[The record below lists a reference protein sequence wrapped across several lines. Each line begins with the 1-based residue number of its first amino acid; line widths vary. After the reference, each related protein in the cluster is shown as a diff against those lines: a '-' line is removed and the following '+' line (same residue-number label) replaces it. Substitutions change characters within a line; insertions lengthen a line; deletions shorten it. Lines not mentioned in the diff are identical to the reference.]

1 MIYKFPKA
9 LYRRKEMLDVIQ
21 IASSTIDVWIAR
33 LKSEKRDLRDM
44 GCYQLKG
51 CKYDIWNPIEFIQF
65 IEKEQTQLR
74 VGRPKKKVG
83 FGYEEAQLNEINH
96 VLTVVNNNHQLKEK
110 TIWVENI

>member
-1 MIYKFPKA
+1 
-9 LYRRKEMLDVIQ
+9 MLDVIQ

-74 VGRPKKKVG
+74 VGRPKKQVG
-83 FGYEEAQLNEINH
+83 FGYKEAQLKEINH

-110 TIWVENI
+110 TI

>member
-1 MIYKFPKA
+1 
-9 LYRRKEMLDVIQ
+9 MLDVIQ

-33 LKSEKRDLRDM
+33 LKSEKRDLREM

-51 CKYDIWNPIEFIQF
+51 CKYDLWNPIEFIQF

-83 FGYEEAQLNEINH
+83 FGYEEAQLKEVNH

-110 TIWVENI
+110 TL

>member
-1 MIYKFPKA
+1 
-9 LYRRKEMLDVIQ
+9 MLDVIQ

-33 LKSEKRDLRDM
+33 LKSEKRDLREM

-74 VGRPKKKVG
+74 VGRPKKQVG
-83 FGYEEAQLNEINH
+83 FGYEEAQLKEINH

-110 TIWVENI
+110 TI

>member
-1 MIYKFPKA
+1 
-9 LYRRKEMLDVIQ
+9 MLDVIQ

-65 IEKEQTQLR
+65 MEKEQTQLR

-96 VLTVVNNNHQLKEK
+96 VLTVVNNNHQLKEE
-110 TIWVENI
+110 TL

>member
-1 MIYKFPKA
+1 
-9 LYRRKEMLDVIQ
+9 MLDVIQ

-33 LKSEKRDLRDM
+33 LKSEKRDLRAM

-74 VGRPKKKVG
+74 VGRPKKQVG
-83 FGYEEAQLNEINH
+83 FGYEEAQLKEINH

-110 TIWVENI
+110 TI

>member
-1 MIYKFPKA
+1 
-9 LYRRKEMLDVIQ
+9 MLDVIQ

-33 LKSEKRDLRDM
+33 LKSEKRDLREM

-74 VGRPKKKVG
+74 VGRPKKQVG

-110 TIWVENI
+110 TI

>member
-1 MIYKFPKA
+1 
-9 LYRRKEMLDVIQ
+9 MLDVIQ

-74 VGRPKKKVG
+74 VGRPKKQVG
-83 FGYEEAQLNEINH
+83 FGYEEAQLKEINH
-96 VLTVVNNNHQLKEK
+96 VLTVVNNNHQLQEK
-110 TIWVENI
+110 TI